1 MHSLEQDFLAD
12 QRAARAQPLGPLGRA
27 GPLGGPKLRGR
38 PAEEVARVLEADLRD
53 SQYFVTGQLTP
64 EVFAD
69 DCRFV
74 DPTNDVVGLSRYV
87 KALGVLFD
95 PAHAAVGLEGI
106 EVRGEQEVAARYLLG
121 GYLRFPW
128 RPYVKPFEGEVVWEL
143 GEDGLVHTQRQ
154 EWRGKSPAEAL
165 AESFTPT
172 FGARRT
178 SWEYIS
184 APQYWQDREAECD
197 TCSAS
202 ERAKALGLEGGSGA
216 PGPGGRE

>member
-1 MHSLEQDFLAD
+1 
-12 QRAARAQPLGPLGRA
+12 
-27 GPLGGPKLRGR
+27 
-38 PAEEVARVLEADLRD
+38 VLEADLRD

-95 PAHAAVGLEGI
+95 PAHAAVGLEEL
-106 EVRGEQEVAARYLLG
+106 EVRGGQEVAARFRLG

-128 RPYVKPFEGEVVWEL
+128 RPYVEPFEGEVVWEL

-154 EWRGKSPAEAL
+154 EWRGKSPAQAL

-172 FGARRT
+172 FGERRT

-184 APQYWQDREAECD
+184 APQYWQDRVADCS

-202 ERAKALGLEGGSGA
+202 ERAKARGSEAGSGV
-216 PGPGGRE
+216 PGTGGKE

>member
-1 MHSLEQDFLAD
+1 MVEATRVEGLVTPQWAGGTRPWEELC
-12 QRAARAQPLGPLGRA
+12 GPLGRA
-27 GPLGGPKLRGR
+27 EPVGGAKLRGQSDE
-38 PAEEVARVLEADLRD
+38 AVARVLEADLRD
-53 SQYFVTGQLTP
+53 AQYFVTGQLTP

-95 PAHAAVGLEGI
+95 PAHSAVGLEEI
-106 EVRGEQEVAARYLLG
+106 EVRGSREVAARFLLG

-128 RPYVKPFEGEVVWEL
+128 RPYVAPFEGEVVWEL
-143 GEDGLVHTQRQ
+143 NEDGLVQTQRQ
-154 EWRGKSPAEAL
+154 TWGAKTPARAL

-184 APQYWQDREAECD
+184 GPQYWQDRVADCD

-202 ERAKALGLEGGSGA
+202 ERAEALDLEREA
-216 PGPGGRE
+216 PRE